1 MTKQALIDSIY
12 ESIESTGV
20 TVTKKAI
27 GDVLTALPEAIIAQ
41 LNATRTATLGG
52 IVSINVIDKPA
63 RKARNPKTGE
73 TLQIPARLGLKIKPI
88 GGLKKA
94 I

>member
-1 MTKQALIDSIY
+1 MTKTALIDSIH
-12 ESIESTGV
+12 ETTG
-20 TVTKKAI
+20 VTKKAI
-27 GDVLTALPEAIIAQ
+27 GEVLTALPEAIVAQ
-41 LNATRTATLGG
+41 LKATRTATLGG
-52 IVSINVIDKPA
+52 VVSVNIIDKPA

-88 GGLKKA
+88 GDLKKA